1 MRVEKGLHVKKEPR
15 IEKRLHAEK
24 GPRVEKG
31 LRARKGSRVKKGPRS
46 SRRARASKKGC
57 ATWDS
62 DVAPSM
68 QTAAPE
74 EKPTPPSR
82 GVEYC

>member
-31 LRARKGSRVKKGPRS
+31 LRARKGSRVKKGPRVEKS
-46 SRRARASKKGC
+46 PLVEKGC

-62 DVAPSM
+62 GVAPSM